1 MVDQT
6 VPDELLTKI
15 KTMAGITDSA
25 KDDWLKI
32 MIPLLIDQV
41 GEQCNN
47 SFDINDLPSGMV
59 LYLEKAVE
67 FNMSDVRLKS
77 RSMGNVSYT
86 FNTEFPVSVTILL
99 RPYKRMRFR
108 CL

>member
-1 MVDQT
+1 MVDQM
-6 VPDELLTKI
+6 VSDSLLAKI

-25 KDDWLKI
+25 KDDWLKV
-32 MIPLLIDQV
+32 MIPLLLDQAV
-41 GEQCNN
+41 EQCNN
-47 SFDINDLPSGMV
+47 AFDINNLPAGMI

-77 RSMGNVSYT
+77 RSMGNVSYA
-86 FNTEFPVSVTILL
+86 FNTELPDSVISLL

-108 CL
+108 C